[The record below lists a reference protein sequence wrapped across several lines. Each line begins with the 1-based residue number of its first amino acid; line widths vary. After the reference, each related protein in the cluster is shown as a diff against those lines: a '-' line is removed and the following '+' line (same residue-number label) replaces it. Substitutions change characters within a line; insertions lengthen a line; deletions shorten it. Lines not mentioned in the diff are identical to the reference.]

1 MEAVVYTYVI
11 NIMFEPWMHQLSNLS
26 LLQMS
31 HRKFT
36 ITFNSFIQV
45 HTYAFV
51 QVFGYTTIVTFLR
64 GLFNDLETLITFP
77 YMGFNKKIIVEAI
90 SKFNL
95 AYVETN
101 VTTIFT
107 L

>member
-1 MEAVVYTYVI
+1 
-11 NIMFEPWMHQLSNLS
+11 
-26 LLQMS
+26 
-31 HRKFT
+31 
-36 ITFNSFIQV
+36 
-45 HTYAFV
+45 
-51 QVFGYTTIVTFLR
+51 
-64 GLFNDLETLITFP
+64 
-77 YMGFNKKIIVEAI
+77 MGFNKKIIVEAI